1 MSNNNRFCWEVRPVA
16 LAENTVQ
23 GENWRFT
30 VLTPCLIR
38 MEFDDQGIFEDRASQ
53 MVFYRD
59 LPKCDFTVNK
69 ADGYL
74 VLRTDA
80 LELKY
85 QMGQRFGEE
94 TLCVKLLNEPASA
107 YHYGEEFE
115 DLGGT
120 AKTLDFTSFT
130 CPVDHGV
137 CSRNGFS
144 VLDDSNTVVL
154 EDDGSVGVR
163 RDNSIDAYFFGYGF
177 DYLGAVKDF
186 YRITGAPPLLPAYA
200 LGNWWSRYY
209 AYTQQAYLELMDR
222 FKEEDLPF
230 SVSVVDMDWH
240 IVQIPEE
247 ERDEDPR
254 LQTGWT
260 GYTWNKALFPDY
272 KAFLQ
277 ELHKRNLKTALNL
290 HPAAGTRRHEEMYE
304 QMAIAN
310 GIDPASGKRVPLDI
324 LSQDHMATYFD
335 ILHHPYE
342 KDGVDFWWMD
352 WQQGT
357 DYWWIH
363 ERNAPGTYQDPRE
376 RMDPLWM
383 LNHLHILDIMRD
395 GKRPM
400 FFSRYSGPGSHRY
413 PVGFS
418 GDTFTG
424 WDALNF
430 QPGFTA
436 TASNIGYGWWSHDIG
451 GHMRGCRD
459 DMRYIRWVQLGVFSP
474 INRLH
479 SSNMIFIFKE
489 PWKYPEPIRS
499 IAGKYLRLRH
509 QLFPYLYT
517 MNYRCH
523 NDLQPLV
530 QPMYYHYPKK
540 QAAYM
545 VRNQFFFGS
554 ELLVAPIT
562 SPNNETTG
570 MGMTDVWLPKGDWF
584 DFFAGLHYTCK
595 TDRNIK
601 AYRGAESMPVF
612 AKAGAIVPMAQ
623 HEKYDN
629 RLVNRENMEVLVF
642 PGAANSFDLYED
654 AGEGQGYR
662 DGENVVTHMQLDWS
676 ETPAFTIAPARGD
689 LRLIPEVRNWRIG
702 LRGFHNGIDLRVLI
716 NGKEVDIACQQDG
729 YTLWVSVQAPV
740 TAAVTLQ
747 ISGQQLITD
756 NPDVIDRCARLMESF
771 AIRYGDMTE
780 IWRYITEPGRLLSD
794 QLEFMTS
801 RFSDPECAKALYE
814 LLSLSGDGFIGVHC
828 TTK

>member
-1 MSNNNRFCWEVRPVA
+1 MSNDNRFRWEVRPKA
-16 LAENTVQ
+16 LAENMVQ
-23 GENWRFT
+23 GDTWRFT

-38 MEFDDQGIFEDRASQ
+38 MEYNAQGVFEDRASQ

-59 LPKCDFTVNK
+59 FPRCDFTVAESEGK
-69 ADGYL
+69 L
-74 VLRTDA
+74 QIKTDA
-80 LELKY
+80 LLLTY
-85 QMGQRFGEE
+85 TLGQLFNED
-94 TLCVKLLNEPASA
+94 TLSIKLLNEPASC
-107 YHYGEEFE
+107 YHYGEDFE

-130 CPVDHGV
+130 CPVDRGV

-144 VLDDSNTVVL
+144 MLDDSNTVVL
-154 EDDGSVGVR
+154 ENDGWVGVR
-163 RDNSIDAYFFGYGF
+163 NENTVDGYFFGYGF

-186 YRITGAPPLLPAYA
+186 YRLTGEPPLLPAYA
-200 LGNWWSRYY
+200 LGNWWSRYH
-209 AYTQQAYLELMDR
+209 AYTQEEYLELMDR

-240 IVQIPEE
+240 ITDIPEDQQ
-247 ERDEDPR
+247 DEDPR
-254 LQTGWT
+254 LKTGWT
-260 GYTWNKALFPDY
+260 GYTWNKDLFPDY
-272 KAFLQ
+272 KTFLK

-304 QMAIAN
+304 QMAVAN

-324 LSQDHMATYFD
+324 LSKEHMETYFD

-400 FFSRYSGPGSHRY
+400 FFSRSSGPGSHRY

-436 TASNIGYGWWSHDIG
+436 TASNIGYGWWSHEIG
-451 GHMRGCRD
+451 GHMRGARD

-499 IAGKYLRLRH
+499 IAGQYLRLRH

-523 NDLQPLV
+523 KELLPLV

-540 QAAYM
+540 QAAYS

-562 SPNNETTG
+562 SPNNAITG

-584 DFFAGLHYTCK
+584 DFFEGLHYACGH
-595 TDRNIK
+595 DRNIK
-601 AYRGAESMPVF
+601 AYRKAESMPVF

-629 RLVNRENMEVLVF
+629 RLINTENMDVLVF
-642 PGAANSFDLYED
+642 PGADNSFDLYED
-654 AGEGQGYR
+654 AGEGHGYR
-662 DGENVVTHMQLDWS
+662 DGENAVTHMQLDWS
-676 ETPAFTIAPARGD
+676 ENPTFTIAPAQGD
-689 LRLIPEVRNWRIG
+689 LRLIPQKRNWRIG
-702 LRGFHNGIDLRVLI
+702 LRGFHKGIDVRVLLD
-716 NGKEVDIACQQDG
+716 GKEVDATCLREG
-729 YTLWVSVQAPV
+729 YTLWVCVQAPV
-740 TAAVTLQ
+740 TAEVTLR
-747 ISGQQLITD
+747 ICGQQLVTD
-756 NPDVIDRCARLMESF
+756 NPDVMERCARLIESF
-771 AIRYGDMTE
+771 AIRYGEMSE
-780 IWRYITEPGRLLSD
+780 IWRYLNDPQNTLSKK
-794 QLEFMTS
+794 LEFMIS
-801 RFSDPECAKALYE
+801 RFTDPECAKAVYE
-814 LLSLSGDGFIGVHC
+814 LLSLEEDAFLGVHN